1 VKLLLF
7 DVDGTLV
14 LTGGAGMRG
23 MTRAFES
30 VFGVPDALKDV
41 PVAGRTDPAILA
53 DMMTRAGIT
62 AGDGVR
68 ARFIDCYLP
77 ILAEE
82 MERPVPDTLHPS
94 QHSRYKGQLPGVREL
109 VAALGSHRGVFLALL
124 TGNYTRAAEIKLG
137 YFDLWRPFKCG
148 AFGED
153 AAERHALVPI
163 AVDRAAALGCPPIGP
178 DDVIVIGDT
187 PLDVA
192 CARMAGVRSLA
203 VATGGYTRDTL
214 EQTRPD
220 LVVDTLADTGAIVAW
235 LAGE

>member
-1 VKLLLF
+1 MKLLLF

-41 PVAGRTDPAILA
+41 PVAGRTDPVILA
-53 DMMTRAGIT
+53 EMMTRAGVT
-62 AGDGVR
+62 ADDDAR
-68 ARFIDCYLP
+68 ARFVACYLP

-94 QHSRYKGQLPGVREL
+94 QHNRHKGPLPGVREL
-109 VAALGSHRGVFLALL
+109 VAALEGHAEVFLALL
-124 TGNYTRAAEIKLG
+124 TGNYTLAAEIKLG
-137 YFDLWRPFKCG
+137 YFDLWRPFRCG

-163 AVDRAAALGCPPIGP
+163 AVSRAAALGCPPLGP
-178 DDVIVIGDT
+178 HDVIVIGDT

-192 CARMAGVRSLA
+192 CARMAGVQSLA
-203 VATGGYTRDTL
+203 VATGGYTRGTL
-214 EQTRPD
+214 EQAGPD

-235 LAGE
+235 LTGE